1 MDNRVKQIE
10 KLVLEQKESF
20 DFKSG
25 DRVVVSYKIK
35 EGNKERIQNF
45 EGDVIQIKGHKGTRT
60 FTVRKMSG
68 EYATERIFPLNSPKI
83 EKITIKR
90 KGKVKQ
96 SRIYYL
102 RQLKGK
108 KAKIKEQRK

>member
-1 MDNRVKQIE
+1 MDKRIQDIE
-10 KLVLEQKESF
+10 SITLQQQEKI

-25 DRVVVSYKIK
+25 DRVIVNYKIK
-35 EGNKERIQNF
+35 EGNKERIQKF

-83 EKITIKR
+83 ENIEIKR
-90 KGKVKQ
+90 RGKVKQ

-108 KAKIKEQRK
+108 KAKIKEQRR